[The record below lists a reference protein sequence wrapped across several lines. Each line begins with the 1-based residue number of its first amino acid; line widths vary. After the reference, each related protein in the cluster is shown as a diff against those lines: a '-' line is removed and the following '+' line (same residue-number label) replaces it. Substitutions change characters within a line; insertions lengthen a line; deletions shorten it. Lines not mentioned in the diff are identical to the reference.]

1 MTKKL
6 IVCLVAAIGIA
17 AGVRAADASFQLSLV
32 PDVALHSQDVTIS
45 SGFSLNLWGMNPQEN
60 SVALGVINGS
70 YGKSSGL
77 SLGLVNYSENYTGT
91 QLGLINVVSTDFF
104 GWQAG
109 CINITSDVC
118 SGFQLGLMNYAG
130 RLTGLQ
136 LGLFNMAAQAES
148 GMQIGVIN
156 LLPENRYWFSA
167 GLANEVAPVMV
178 LINWRR

>member
-1 MTKKL
+1 MTKNL
-6 IVCLVAAIGIA
+6 IVCLFFAIGMS
-17 AGVRAADASFQLSLV
+17 AGVQAADASFQLSLL
-32 PDVALHSQDVTIS
+32 PDVAIHSSSTTI
-45 SGFSLNLWGMNPQEN
+45 SGFSLNIWGMNPQER
-60 SVALGVINGS
+60 SLAIGFVNGS
-70 YGKSSGL
+70 YGDSSGV
-77 SLGLVNYSENYTGT
+77 SLGGINYSENYTGT
-91 QLGLINVVSTDFF
+91 QLGLLNIATTDFF

-109 CINITSDVC
+109 ILNVTSDTC
-118 SGFQLGLMNYAG
+118 SGFQLGLLNYAG

-136 LGLFNMAAQAES
+136 LGLFNMAAQAQS